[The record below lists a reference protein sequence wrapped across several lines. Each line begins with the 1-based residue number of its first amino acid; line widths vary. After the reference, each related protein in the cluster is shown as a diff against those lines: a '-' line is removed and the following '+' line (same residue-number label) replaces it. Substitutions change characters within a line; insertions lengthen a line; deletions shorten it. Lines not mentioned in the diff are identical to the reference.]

1 MRRAGFTL
9 VEVMT
14 VVFIITVLASTL
26 ISRIF
31 VQHRGIDFR
40 QSVQKIESTAN
51 QARRLAIESGRPA
64 TLDFDQA
71 QQALTIT
78 QDSGDDNNAGI
89 GDDKPE
95 PTESVIGEGWSLQE
109 VRLPDGTTDTELSI
123 VFQPDGS
130 ATAKTAVLAS
140 DGSEVTLK
148 VLSNGKIEVIR
159 GTIDDEDTNQD
170 EEWEA
175 GSIEQ
180 RSAG

>member
-31 VQHRGIDFR
+31 IQQRGIDFR

-71 QQALTIT
+71 QQALTIS
-78 QDSGDDNNAGI
+78 QDTEDDNSGI
-89 GDDKPE
+89 GDEEPE
-95 PTESVIGEGWSLQE
+95 PTENVIGEGWTLEE
-109 VRLPDGTTDTELSI
+109 VRLPDGTTDTELRV

-130 ATAKTAVLAS
+130 ATAKTAVLSSEGS
-140 DGSEVTLK
+140 DVTLK
-148 VLSNGKIEVIR
+148 VSANGKVEVVR
-159 GTIDDEDTNQD
+159 GTIEEEDNQD
-170 EEWEA
+170 DEWEA
-175 GSIEQ
+175 GNIEQ
-180 RSAG
+180 RTAG